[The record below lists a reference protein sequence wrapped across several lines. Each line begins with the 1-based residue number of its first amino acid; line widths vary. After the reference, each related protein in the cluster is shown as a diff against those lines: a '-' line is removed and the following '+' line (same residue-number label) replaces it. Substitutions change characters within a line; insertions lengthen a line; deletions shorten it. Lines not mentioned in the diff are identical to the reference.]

1 MILTNTEQKKSFE
14 ETKEELKKLI
24 RQLKGNESNDELEKI
39 KLRFKNIL
47 KDANPL
53 VIAMAENELVKE
65 GYKIEDLMSAC
76 EIHLML
82 FKESIENPD
91 LDVPEW
97 HPIHHFHLEHKAI
110 LNILEKLRGEIKK
123 ARLRKDFENASDE
136 IDKIRR
142 IALKLMEAENHN
154 IRQENTL
161 FPVLEKHGIE
171 QPPAIMWAEHTEMKE
186 QKKELLKILER
197 KEHTEMKEQ
206 KKELLKILERKND
219 FPFDEFLRILDTIA
233 LRLTEKFAL
242 HTQKEE
248 HILYVTALQ
257 VISEEEWKEIKEEC
271 DQLGYFEFEII

>member
-1 MILTNTEQKKSFE
+1 MTLADTKQKKSFE
-14 ETKEELKKLI
+14 EKKQKIKDLI
-24 RQLKGNESNDELEKI
+24 KQLKGNESTNELEKI
-39 KLRFKNIL
+39 KTKFKDVL

-53 VIAMAENELVKE
+53 AIAMAENELLKE

-91 LDVPEW
+91 LNVPEW

-110 LNILEKLRGEIKK
+110 LNILEKLREEIKR
-123 ARLRKDFENASDE
+123 ARLKKDFKEASGELDR
-136 IDKIRR
+136 IKK
-142 IALKLMEAENHN
+142 IALKLMETEGHN

-186 QKKELLKILER
+186 QKKDFLKMLE
-197 KEHTEMKEQ
+197 
-206 KKELLKILERKND
+206 KKDD
-219 FPFDEFLRILDTIA
+219 FSFDEFLRILDTIA

-257 VISEEEWKEIKEEC
+257 VISEQEWREIKEEC
-271 DQLGYFEFEII
+271 DLLGYFNFEV

>member
-197 KEHTEMKEQ
+197 K
-206 KKELLKILERKND
+206 ND